1 MPIYNKSPLG
11 LLCDEI
17 NARQTP
23 KLPLSPTNVR
33 VRKVEAITA
42 RDITKPN
49 AKVTLVGRQ
58 SHGITGE
65 LTVLVRRIALATL
78 FKNLKP
84 IVIASRNITFAEAAR
99 LLNVQYG
106 LNLDPADFRDDIY
119 TGRPNFNL
127 TPGANSLQYY
137 GSVTIKIVDM
147 IKDLGYLR
155 SLQIDERKH
164 PVAVD
169 GRKCIDMLSWG
180 WDNTDIRSYI
190 TAIPAGKLSNT
201 TAVSS
206 LLSELKDARGITI
219 NVTGATIRHYNPISG
234 LATANMIYDR
244 VSVISGIDDPNYAGT
259 MYLHF
264 NV

>member
-17 NARQTP
+17 NARQNP

-33 VRKVEAITA
+33 VRKVEALST

-58 SHGITGE
+58 SHGVTGE

-84 IVIASRNITFAEAAR
+84 VVIASRSITYAEAAR

-106 LNLDPADFRDDIY
+106 LNLDPDDFASDQY
-119 TGRPNFNL
+119 TARPNFNL
-127 TPGANSLQYY
+127 TPGPKSLQYY
-137 GSVTIKIVDM
+137 GSVTVKIVDM
-147 IKDLGYLR
+147 IKDLSYLR
-155 SLQIDERKH
+155 SLQLEERTH
-164 PVAVD
+164 PIKVD
-169 GRKCIDMLSWG
+169 GRKCIDMLSWS
-180 WDNTDIRSYI
+180 WDCTDIRTDI
-190 TAIPAGKLSNT
+190 TAVAAGKLSNT
-201 TAVSS
+201 TAVVN
-206 LLSELKDARGITI
+206 LLDELKSKFGITI
-219 NVTGATIRHYNPISG
+219 SVTGATIRHYTLTSQ
-234 LATANMIYDR
+234 LATSNRIYDR

-259 MYLHF
+259 MYLHY